1 MMSSSKLNNIWIIF
15 LILFCFYFSNPA
27 YSEPKDI
34 WQSSKEIKNQKK
46 TKSNENKTLSKP
58 ELPETVFTKDKN
70 LNLKTTSI
78 NETKIT
84 EEDEVIFG
92 IFEPEETQVDIN
104 FWSGIQTTTLS
115 KSLNEII
122 SSKKNLV
129 DLKQKIFFSKINLKS
144 FDDDGELYLSFL
156 SKWLMKNK
164 KMELIDEVI
173 YQNKILNKNTEL
185 LEFLFNHYLS
195 NYKIN
200 KACSYTNL
208 MTSDLNSKN
217 LDKYKIFCHL
227 HKKEYKIALSKLD
240 LGIENNRFDKFFIK
254 KVNSI
259 TGIENSNHVNYSNL
273 LNAHLSVISSP
284 VDQINYNNFS
294 KKSELRNYYFKSNLY
309 KNFLDENF
317 INKVEEN
324 NLNKI
329 IIFLERSANDNLID
343 KKILLSLYKK
353 LTFSID
359 DLINPKTASKK
370 YQRPVSHALL
380 YQAFILSQDD
390 FIKYEILQSFYNKLK
405 LNGLISLADA
415 FYNEKLTEI
424 NQDIL
429 SDKDKALI
437 KKKTSNAKVTDELL
451 HKSEAVNLIN
461 NRKDKNAFKSFKLFS
476 KKIKD
481 KEYKLTNKDLGF
493 INYIY
498 QEKIKLPDNLK
509 KNVFEGEIYIPN
521 NIFNLIEKKQKNL
534 ALLETLNFINKLENN
549 ENYLKNF
556 LIVLKIFDKLQMKNL
571 KDIFVLNELSF
582 T

>member
-1 MMSSSKLNNIWIIF
+1 M
-15 LILFCFYFSNPA
+15 
-27 YSEPKDI
+27 
-34 WQSSKEIKNQKK
+34 
-46 TKSNENKTLSKP
+46 
-58 ELPETVFTKDKN
+58 
-70 LNLKTTSI
+70 
-78 NETKIT
+78 
-84 EEDEVIFG
+84 
-92 IFEPEETQVDIN
+92 
-104 FWSGIQTTTLS
+104 
-115 KSLNEII
+115 
-122 SSKKNLV
+122 
-129 DLKQKIFFSKINLKS
+129 
-144 FDDDGELYLSFL
+144 
-156 SKWLMKNK
+156 
-164 KMELIDEVI
+164 
-173 YQNKILNKNTEL
+173 
-185 LEFLFNHYLS
+185 
-195 NYKIN
+195 
-200 KACSYTNL
+200 
-208 MTSDLNSKN
+208 
-217 LDKYKIFCHL
+217 
-227 HKKEYKIALSKLD
+227 
-240 LGIENNRFDKFFIK
+240 
-254 KVNSI
+254 
-259 TGIENSNHVNYSNL
+259 
-273 LNAHLSVISSP
+273 SVISSP

-437 KKKTSNAKVTDELL
+437 KKNTSNAKVTDELL

-481 KEYKLTNKDLGF
+481 KEYKLTNKDLGL

-556 LIVLKIFDKLQMKNL
+556 LIVLKIFDKLEMRNL
-571 KDIFVLNELSF
+571 KNIFVLNELSF

>member
-1 MMSSSKLNNIWIIF
+1 
-15 LILFCFYFSNPA
+15 
-27 YSEPKDI
+27 
-34 WQSSKEIKNQKK
+34 
-46 TKSNENKTLSKP
+46 
-58 ELPETVFTKDKN
+58 
-70 LNLKTTSI
+70 
-78 NETKIT
+78 
-84 EEDEVIFG
+84 
-92 IFEPEETQVDIN
+92 
-104 FWSGIQTTTLS
+104 
-115 KSLNEII
+115 
-122 SSKKNLV
+122 
-129 DLKQKIFFSKINLKS
+129 
-144 FDDDGELYLSFL
+144 
-156 SKWLMKNK
+156 
-164 KMELIDEVI
+164 
-173 YQNKILNKNTEL
+173 
-185 LEFLFNHYLS
+185 
-195 NYKIN
+195 
-200 KACSYTNL
+200 

-254 KVNSI
+254 KVNTI
-259 TGIENSNHVNYSNL
+259 TGIENSNQVNYSNL

-284 VDQINYNNFS
+284 ADQINYNNFS

-405 LNGLISLADA
+405 LNGLISLADT

-429 SDKDKALI
+429 TDKDKALI
-437 KKKTSNAKVTDELL
+437 KKNTSNEKVTDELL
-451 HKSEAVNLIN
+451 HKSDAVNLIN
-461 NRKDKNAFKSFKLFS
+461 NRKDKNAIRSFKLFS

-481 KEYKLTNKDLGF
+481 KEYKLTNKDLGL

-498 QEKIKLPDNLK
+498 QEKIKIPDNLK
-509 KNVFEGEIYIPN
+509 KNVFSGEIYIPN

-556 LIVLKIFDKLQMKNL
+556 LIVLKIFDKLEMKNL
-571 KDIFVLNELSF
+571 KNIFVLNELNF

>member
-1 MMSSSKLNNIWIIF
+1 
-15 LILFCFYFSNPA
+15 
-27 YSEPKDI
+27 
-34 WQSSKEIKNQKK
+34 
-46 TKSNENKTLSKP
+46 
-58 ELPETVFTKDKN
+58 
-70 LNLKTTSI
+70 
-78 NETKIT
+78 
-84 EEDEVIFG
+84 
-92 IFEPEETQVDIN
+92 
-104 FWSGIQTTTLS
+104 
-115 KSLNEII
+115 
-122 SSKKNLV
+122 
-129 DLKQKIFFSKINLKS
+129 
-144 FDDDGELYLSFL
+144 
-156 SKWLMKNK
+156 
-164 KMELIDEVI
+164 
-173 YQNKILNKNTEL
+173 
-185 LEFLFNHYLS
+185 
-195 NYKIN
+195 
-200 KACSYTNL
+200 

-259 TGIENSNHVNYSNL
+259 TGIENSNQVNYSNL

-437 KKKTSNAKVTDELL
+437 KKNTSNAKVTDELL
-451 HKSEAVNLIN
+451 HKSDAVNLIN

-498 QEKIKLPDNLK
+498 QEKIKL
-509 KNVFEGEIYIPN
+509 
-521 NIFNLIEKKQKNL
+521 
-534 ALLETLNFINKLENN
+534 T
-549 ENYLKNF
+549 
-556 LIVLKIFDKLQMKNL
+556 
-571 KDIFVLNELSF
+571 
-582 T
+582 